1 VKTFAA
7 QPKANTKFDPLPS
20 RAPASEAELSLAH
33 VRVALTRID
42 LVVRAAVLRWQQAGR
57 DPNDAFRGLVVSDG
71 DAVAIAALPLTSG
84 WGDLAAEDDDL
95 ARQMAEA
102 QAAVAQEA
110 QGLLMEARRR
120 GFTLRLQH
128 LIDTYGLDSFAV
140 DAFLLCLAPAV
151 KIFSLLFL
159 YKLAGAL
166 LEPITDKRITDCL
179 GGIGNVLSILLIT
192 VLGIALMFFLTVT
205 LMIGTGNTTV
215 MLR

>member
-1 VKTFAA
+1 QQNNAPCCQSGVGVKTFAA

-151 KIFSLLFL
+151 DLRYEQL
-159 YKLAGAL
+159 YSYLQND
-166 LEPITDKRITDCL
+166 INRKRPTVDL
-179 GGIGNVLSILLIT
+179 ILQL
-192 VLGIALMFFLTVT
+192 LTVP
-205 LMIGTGNTTV
+205 GPER
-215 MLR
+215 LRQRQA